1 MKAPRSH
8 SELERINMQ
17 LPLNFLNIILWLGI
31 TAMILLV
38 TALLVLSYEGPQS
51 IMVEERKIENAGI
64 LVGILFLITIAIRI
78 FGLIA

>member
-17 LPLNFLNIILWLGI
+17 WPLNFLNIILWLGI
-31 TAMILLV
+31 TTVILLV
-38 TALLVLSYEGPQS
+38 TAQLVLSYEGPQS
-51 IMVEERKIENAGI
+51 IMADERKIENAGI

>member
-1 MKAPRSH
+1 
-8 SELERINMQ
+8 MQ

-38 TALLVLSYEGPQS
+38 TAQLVLSYEGPQS
-51 IMVEERKIENAGI
+51 ILADERKIENAGI

>member
-1 MKAPRSH
+1 
-8 SELERINMQ
+8 LERINMQ

>member
-1 MKAPRSH
+1 
-8 SELERINMQ
+8 MQ

>member
-1 MKAPRSH
+1 
-8 SELERINMQ
+8 MQ

-31 TAMILLV
+31 TAMILLI
-38 TALLVLSYEGPQS
+38 TAQLVSSYEGPQS
-51 IMVEERKIENAGI
+51 ILADERKIENTGI

>member
-1 MKAPRSH
+1 
-8 SELERINMQ
+8 MQ

-38 TALLVLSYEGPQS
+38 TAQLVLSYEGPQS